1 MNGEPELFG
10 LWPCGKSSNV
20 MLIFWFNNNEV
31 DHMAGKFELYEDKAG
46 EYRFRLKAGN
56 GEIILA
62 SEGYVQKASAENGIA
77 SVKSN
82 APNDDRYERKET
94 KSGGYM
100 FNLKASNGQVIGTS
114 ESYTTASG
122 RDNGIES
129 VKRNAP
135 DARIE
140 DLT

>member
-1 MNGEPELFG
+1 
-10 LWPCGKSSNV
+10 
-20 MLIFWFNNNEV
+20 
-31 DHMAGKFELYEDKAG
+31 MAGKFEIFEDKAG
-46 EYRFRLKAGN
+46 EFRFRLKAGN

-62 SEGYVQKASAENGIA
+62 SEGYVQKASAEKGIE
-77 SVKSN
+77 SVKTN

-100 FNLKASNGQVIGTS
+100 YNLKASNGQVIGTS
-114 ESYTTASG
+114 ESYTSATA

-135 DARIE
+135 DARVE